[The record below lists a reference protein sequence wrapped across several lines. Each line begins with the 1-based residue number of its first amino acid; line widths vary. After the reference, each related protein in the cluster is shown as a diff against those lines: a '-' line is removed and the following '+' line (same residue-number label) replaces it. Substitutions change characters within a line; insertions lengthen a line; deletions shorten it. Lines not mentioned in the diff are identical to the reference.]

1 MGAWELVVLYTT
13 KLVGPPSFYL
23 GNYLWTSVVT
33 LVALCFPTQLPPVRI
48 RGASYAWRPAPSL
61 KWAFLV
67 AFVIPYFWIVLM
79 RQHASVHVFYLPR
92 NWIVTFIVGAL
103 ALALSVQRRPLAPQV
118 AAADPEPPPPPAPEP
133 EPLAEGTT

>member
-1 MGAWELVVLYTT
+1 
-13 KLVGPPSFYL
+13 
-23 GNYLWTSVVT
+23 
-33 LVALCFPTQLPPVRI
+33 
-48 RGASYAWRPAPSL
+48 L
-61 KWAFLV
+61 KWAVLV